1 MEVLMKCTQ
10 VVVGVE
16 GARELR
22 EVLNV
27 IERGIK
33 EDRFRLLLK
42 TTMKMRVDHI

>member
-1 MEVLMKCTQ
+1 MKCTK

-16 GARELR
+16 GVRELR
-22 EVLNV
+22 EVSNV
-27 IERGIK
+27 LGRGIK